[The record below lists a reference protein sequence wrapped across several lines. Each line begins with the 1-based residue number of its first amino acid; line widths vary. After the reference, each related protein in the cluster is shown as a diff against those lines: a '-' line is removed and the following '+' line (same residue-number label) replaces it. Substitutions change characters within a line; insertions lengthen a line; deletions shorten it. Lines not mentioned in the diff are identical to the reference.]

1 MFPWRTNRL
10 LRRALELYAGKHV
23 LDHVLQHGDEALMI
37 DGTTRDLTVAFLDL
51 GDVADV
57 SNRPPDELQGLM
69 PSWFEVLTKGISEG
83 GGTLD
88 TYVGDSMSAWWGADG
103 RTDHP
108 RQAVACARRLLA
120 DVDAFNASSERK
132 GWPKLSL
139 RVGIATGLVRLG
151 AYGST
156 TRLRYSMLGPTVNV
170 ASRLC
175 ARASAEHPV
184 LLTGST
190 KGRLGDGISTTL
202 VDTVSVKGQSE
213 PLQIYAA

>member
-23 LDHVLQHGDEALMI
+23 LEHVLQHGDEAFTI
-37 DGTTRDLTVAFLDL
+37 NGATHDLTVAFLDL
-51 GDVADV
+51 GDLADV

-69 PSWFEVLTKGISEG
+69 PSWFAVLTKGISEG

-88 TYVGDSMSAWWGADG
+88 TYVGDSMSAWWGTDG
-103 RTDHP
+103 RADHP

-139 RVGIATGLVRLG
+139 RVGIATGPVRLG

-156 TRLRYSMLGPTVNV
+156 MRLRYSMLGPTVNV

-175 ARASAEHPV
+175 TRASAEHPV
-184 LLTGST
+184 LLSGST
-190 KGRLGDGISTTL
+190 QVHLGGGISTTL
-202 VDTVSVKGQSE
+202 VDTVAVKGQSE